1 MLIGYARVST
11 LDQTTDAQVA
21 QLRAA
26 GCTRVEIEHASG
38 ADRARP
44 VLRQVLARIRPGDT
58 LVVVRID
65 RLARSL
71 SHLLQILERLERRGA
86 WFRSLSDPIDT
97 ASAQGLFTLQVLGA
111 AAEFERAL
119 IRERTLAGLE
129 AARARGRV
137 GGNPRL
143 KAREPQAIAQ
153 LRRARDESY
162 FNRITDEAE
171 SWVPELR
178 RMRPDLPWQDVVRAI
193 NARLPDGARKWTQ
206 ARLIR
211 AARRYVRDGLLPAE
225 VLDRAPR
232 RSGDDRLLVLVAGL
246 RRANP
251 DMTLAQI
258 AQRLESMRIATPRGH
273 ARWYPSSVRVI
284 LQRAERAGLLA
295 GG

>member
-11 LDQTTDAQVA
+11 FDQATDAQVA
-21 QLRAA
+21 QLRSA
-26 GCTRVEIEHASG
+26 GCARVEIEHASG

-71 SHLLQILERLERRGA
+71 SHLLQILEALEQRGA

-97 ASAQGLFTLQVLGA
+97 ASAQGRFTLQILGA

-119 IRERTLAGLE
+119 IRERTLAGLA

-143 KAREPQAIAQ
+143 KAREPQAIAR

-178 RMRPDLPWQDVVRAI
+178 RLRPDLPWQDVVRAI
-193 NARLPDGARKWTQ
+193 NARLPDGTRKWTQ

-232 RSGDDRLLVLVAGL
+232 RPGDDRLLVLVAGL
-246 RRANP
+246 RRAGP
-251 DMTLAQI
+251 DLTLAQI
-258 AQRLESMRIATPRGH
+258 AQRLQAMGIATPRGH
-273 ARWYPSSVRVI
+273 ARWYPSSVRSI
-284 LQRAERAGLLA
+284 LKRAERAGLLT
-295 GG
+295 GS